1 MDEKTMEL
9 VSIATSVAGHCRTC
23 FEYHFQQAKK
33 LGVTMDDINEVV
45 KFTNRISGTR
55 DKAMFKFVL
64 KQLKEKKEVIT

>member
-1 MDEKTMEL
+1 MNEKTMEL
-9 VSIATSVAGHCRTC
+9 VDIAASVAGHCRKC

-45 KFTNRISGTR
+45 KFTNRISGTG
-55 DKAMFKFVL
+55 DKDMFEFV